1 MTQVTIWPC
10 NRRYLADVLKQ
21 IRMSIITNIIVGII
35 VLHLIVGFGWV
46 MYKLAP
52 RKKDD
57 AE

>member
-1 MTQVTIWPC
+1 MILIIVKAWSC
-10 NRRYLADVLKQ
+10 HYLSVLLTTN
-21 IRMSIITNIIVGII
+21 IMSIVTNIIVGII

-52 RKKDD
+52 RKEDG